1 MTGRLTYTITEGLKK
16 MKIVKVCLIASIFAL
31 GLISSAFAMET
42 YIDQERL
49 VEAIGKAENSVKYPY
64 GIKSINTHGDKVLA
78 RKICL
83 NTVNNNIARWQWA
96 RQNGDTRDF
105 IEFLGARFCPTI
117 NATDDPTGLNKN
129 WVKNVRY
136 LYEKY

>member
-1 MTGRLTYTITEGLKK
+1 
-16 MKIVKVCLIASIFAL
+16 MKIAKILLIASIFAL
-31 GLISSAFAMET
+31 GLISTAFAMET

-83 NTVNNNIARWQWA
+83 NTVNNNLARWQWA
-96 RQNGDTRDF
+96 RQQGDTRDF
-105 IEFLGARFCPTI
+105 IEFLGARFCPV
-117 NATDDPTGLNKN
+117 NSPDDNGTNQF
-129 WVKNVRY
+129 WVKNVRHF
-136 LYEKY
+136 LSIQN